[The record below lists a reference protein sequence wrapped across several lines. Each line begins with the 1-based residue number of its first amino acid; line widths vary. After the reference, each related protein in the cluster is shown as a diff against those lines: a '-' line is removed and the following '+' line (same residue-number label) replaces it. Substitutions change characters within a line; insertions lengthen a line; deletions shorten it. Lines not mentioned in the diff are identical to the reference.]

1 MDLRWKRSGVW
12 VRFGG
17 GWGRCRQRR
26 GGTVLGEVTGFGK
39 EVVMGW
45 KEIGV
50 WVERE
55 RRDGF
60 GGGWGH
66 GFGRERIQ
74 RKGGFGLVG
83 LGGGEAHGL
92 VEREMVFM
100 VFGVEEE
107 GGSVLVAEKGELVR
121 FWRRLGFEGVAMEV
135 WVVGMKKRG

>member
-1 MDLRWKRSGVW
+1 MDLRWKRSGGW

-45 KEIGV
+45 KEIGEAGV
-50 WVERE
+50 TVL
-55 RRDGF
+55 G
-60 GGGWGH
+60 
-66 GFGRERIQ
+66 GREYRG
-74 RKGGFGLVG
+74 RGGFGLVG

-92 VEREMVFM
+92 VEREMVFT